1 MSMERVSVVLVTLNE
16 AKNIERCLES
26 VRWADEIVVVDSF
39 STDRTV
45 ELARRYTAHVY
56 QHEYPGTSKQ
66 VERGIGYATGEWIF
80 VIDADEEI
88 SPELACE
95 VREVLMDSRG
105 YAGFEFIR
113 KPEAFGKWIEHG
125 GWFPDYQFR
134 FFRKD
139 SYYSEHQEIH
149 GGFNTRGKRGRLKGY
164 LYHHTYA
171 TIYAYVEK
179 MNEYTSLH
187 VSNRLKDNPREKAKW
202 HDLLLSPLSHFL
214 RMFIS
219 RRGYRDGFHG
229 FVLAMLDATYAM
241 LMYAKLWE
249 YRMREKEGKGML
261 PPITNLE
268 LNALKRKQ

>member
-1 MSMERVSVVLVTLNE
+1 MERVSVVLVTLNE
-16 AKNIERCLES
+16 ARNIERCLES
-26 VRWADEIVVVDSF
+26 VRWADEIIVVDSF

-45 ELARRYTAHVY
+45 ELARRYTGHVY

-80 VIDADEEI
+80 VIDADEEV
-88 SPELACE
+88 SPELAAE
-95 VREVLMDSRG
+95 VKDVLSDSRG

-113 KPEAFGKWIEHG
+113 KPEAFGRWIEHG

-139 SYYSEHQEIH
+139 SYYPEHQEIH
-149 GGFNTRGKRGRLKGY
+149 GGFNTRGKRGRLKGH
-164 LYHHTYA
+164 LFHHTYE
-171 TIYAYVEK
+171 TIFAYVEK

-187 VSNRLKDNPREKAKW
+187 VSNRLKSNPGEQVGW

-219 RRGYRDGFHG
+219 RKGYKDGFHG
-229 FVLAMLDATYAM
+229 FVLAVLDANYAM

-249 YRMREKEGKGML
+249 YRMRQAEGKGTL
-261 PPITNLE
+261 PPITNFE

>member
-1 MSMERVSVVLVTLNE
+1 
-16 AKNIERCLES
+16 
-26 VRWADEIVVVDSF
+26 VDSF
-39 STDRTV
+39 STDGTV
-45 ELARRYTAHVY
+45 GLAKRYTDRVY

-80 VIDADEEI
+80 VIDADEEV
-88 SPELACE
+88 SADLAGE
-95 VREVLMDSRG
+95 VREVLADDRG

-139 SYYSEHQEIH
+139 SYYCEHQEIH
-149 GGFNTRGKRGRLKGY
+149 GGFNTRGKKGRLKGY
-164 LYHHTYA
+164 LYHHTYG

-187 VSNRLKDNPREKAKW
+187 VSNRLKNNRDEEAKW
-202 HDLLLSPLSHFL
+202 HDLVLSPLSHFL
-214 RMFIS
+214 RMFFS

-229 FVLAMLDATYAM
+229 FVLAMLDANYAM

-249 YRMREKEGKGML
+249 YRMREKEGKGIL
-261 PPITNLE
+261 PPITNHE

>member
-1 MSMERVSVVLVTLNE
+1 MEKVSVVLVTLNE
-16 AKNIERCLES
+16 AKNIERCLDS

-45 ELARRYTAHVY
+45 EIARRYTDRVY
-56 QHEYPGTSKQ
+56 QHEYPGTSRQ
-66 VERGIGYATGEWIF
+66 VEQGIGYATGDWIF
-80 VIDADEEI
+80 VIDADEEV
-88 SPELACE
+88 SADLAGE
-95 VREVLMDSRG
+95 VREVLRDGRG

-113 KPEAFGKWIEHG
+113 KPEAFGRWIEHG

-139 SYYSEHQEIH
+139 SYYCEHQEIH
-149 GGFNTRGKRGRLKGY
+149 GGFNTRGKKGRLNGY
-164 LYHHTYA
+164 LYHHTYG
-171 TIYAYVEK
+171 TIYSYVEK

-187 VSNRLKDNPREKAKW
+187 VSNRLKNNPREEAKW
-202 HDLLLSPLSHFL
+202 HDLVLSPLSHFL
-214 RMFIS
+214 RMFFS
-219 RRGYRDGFHG
+219 RKGYRDGFHG
-229 FVLAMLDATYAM
+229 FVLAILDANYAM

>member
-1 MSMERVSVVLVTLNE
+1 MERVSVVLVTLNE
-16 AKNIERCLES
+16 AHNIERCLGS
-26 VRWADEIVVVDSF
+26 VRWADEIIVVDSF

-45 ELARRYTAHVY
+45 ELARRYTDRVY
-56 QHEYPGTSKQ
+56 THEYPGTSRQ

-80 VIDADEEI
+80 VIDADEEV
-88 SPELACE
+88 SPELAAE
-95 VREVLMDSRG
+95 VRDVLADSKG
-105 YAGFEFIR
+105 FAGFEFIR

-139 SYYSEHQEIH
+139 SYYPEHQEIH
-149 GGFNTRGKRGRLKGY
+149 GGFGTRGKKGRLKGF
-164 LYHHTYA
+164 LYHHTYS

-187 VSNRLKDNPREKAKW
+187 VSNRLKAGRGGAPRW
-202 HDLLLSPLSHFL
+202 YTILMSPLSHFL
-214 RMFIS
+214 RMFFS

-229 FVLAMLDATYAM
+229 FILAILDANYAM

-249 YRMREKEGKGML
+249 YRMREKEGKGIL
-261 PPITNLE
+261 PPITNTA

>member
-1 MSMERVSVVLVTLNE
+1 MEKVSVVLVTLNE
-16 AKNIERCLES
+16 EKNIERCLDS

-39 STDRTV
+39 STDGTV
-45 ELARRYTAHVY
+45 GRAKRYTDRVY

-66 VERGIGYATGEWIF
+66 VERGIGYATSDWIF
-80 VIDADEEI
+80 VIDADEEV
-88 SPELACE
+88 SADLAGE
-95 VREVLMDSRG
+95 VREVLADDRG

-139 SYYSEHQEIH
+139 SYYCEHQEIH
-149 GGFNTRGKRGRLKGY
+149 GGFNTRGKKGRLKGY
-164 LYHHTYA
+164 LYHHTYG

-187 VSNRLKDNPREKAKW
+187 VSNRLKNNRNEEAKW
-202 HDLLLSPLSHFL
+202 HDLVLSPLSHFL
-214 RMFIS
+214 RMFFS
-219 RRGYRDGFHG
+219 RKGYKDGFHG
-229 FVLAMLDATYAM
+229 FVLAMLDANYAM

-249 YRMREKEGKGML
+249 YRMREKEGKGIL
-261 PPITNLE
+261 PPITNHE